1 MTLRPAAAAGVR
13 GKRDL
18 GGMEEEKGEI
28 SVGVPFVAD
37 VFLGI
42 SPALAVWYA
51 RTHRPR
57 VLPRLARLP
66 CLTVFKN

>member
-1 MTLRPAAAAGVR
+1 MTLRSAAAAGVR

-51 RTHRPR
+51 PTSCTASPCPSP
-57 VLPRLARLP
+57 VPDRL
-66 CLTVFKN
+66 